1 MKQRKAH
8 VKTRLVR
15 LALVAGVLLIA
26 ACRPMPYYFEN
37 PDGPPDYQLGWQDGC
52 DSKLS
57 QAPGFYKMLH
67 GFKKRPEMIDNNL
80 YNQGWSNGFFYCAW
94 PT

>member
-1 MKQRKAH
+1 MRSA
-8 VKTRLVR
+8 RAVR
-15 LALVAGVLLIA
+15 WMVVLLA
-26 ACRPMPYYFEN
+26 AMGLMACRPLPYYIEK

-57 QAPGFYKMLH
+57 QSPGFYKLVY

-94 PT
+94 PK

>member
-1 MKQRKAH
+1 M
-8 VKTRLVR
+8 
-15 LALVAGVLLIA
+15 ALKRIATWTVIAAAGMLI
-26 ACRPMPYYFEN
+26 ACRPLPYYIEK
-37 PDGPPDYQLGWQDGC
+37 PDGPPDYQLGYQDGC

-57 QAPGFYKMLH
+57 QSPGFYKMMH

-94 PT
+94 PE

>member
-1 MKQRKAH
+1 M
-8 VKTRLVR
+8 TT
-15 LALVAGVLLIA
+15 LATTLKWSLVAACA
-26 ACRPMPYYFEN
+26 ALAIGCRPLPYYIEK
-37 PDGPPDYQLGWQDGC
+37 PEGPPDYQLGWQDGC

-57 QAPGFYKMLH
+57 QSPGFYKMMY

-94 PT
+94 PE